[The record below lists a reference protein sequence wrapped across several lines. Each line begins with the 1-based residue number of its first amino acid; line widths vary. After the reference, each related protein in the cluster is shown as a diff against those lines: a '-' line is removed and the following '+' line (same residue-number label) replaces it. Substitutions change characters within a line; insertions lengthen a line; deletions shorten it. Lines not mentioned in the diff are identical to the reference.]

1 MLDNIKKWHVIL
13 ASNSPRRKDLLKGL
27 GIPFEIRVLKNID
40 ESYPS
45 HLKGAEIPL
54 YISEKKAETYL
65 SSLKKDELLITADTI
80 VSLDGNALGKPETAE
95 EAVKMLKELSGRTHD
110 VFTGV
115 CVSTQTQKRSFVSET
130 KVRFAPLAEDEIE
143 FYVEHFHPLDKAG
156 AYGIQE
162 WIGFAGVE
170 AIEGSYFNVMGLPIQ
185 RLYTLLK
192 EF

>member
-1 MLDNIKKWHVIL
+1 
-13 ASNSPRRKDLLKGL
+13 
-27 GIPFEIRVLKNID
+27 
-40 ESYPS
+40 
-45 HLKGAEIPL
+45 
-54 YISEKKAETYL
+54 
-65 SSLKKDELLITADTI
+65 
-80 VSLDGNALGKPETAE
+80 
-95 EAVKMLKELSGRTHD
+95 MLKELSGRTHD

-130 KVRFAPLAEDEIE
+130 KVRFAPLAKEEIE

>member
-1 MLDNIKKWHVIL
+1 M
-13 ASNSPRRKDLLKGL
+13 
-27 GIPFEIRVLKNID
+27 
-40 ESYPS
+40 
-45 HLKGAEIPL
+45 
-54 YISEKKAETYL
+54 
-65 SSLKKDELLITADTI
+65 LITADTI

-170 AIEGSYFNVMGLPIQ
+170 AIEGSSFNVMGLPIQ
-185 RLYTLLK
+185 RLCTLLK